1 MCPGRACSH
10 DPAAALAVG
19 RGGRGQRRAGG
30 GLREWRLPREKGAPV
45 AVQLPAAAA
54 DAAAAAPRRRPA
66 VAVRAKPL
74 GAGAPG
80 AARPSQGR
88 RARGRGEER
97 GPGSEPGECLAQQD
111 LGGGRPGAGAS
122 VQRGL
127 QSPDSAVTRSRMS
140 PQLTL
145 EQPQGRTMMPCDQ
158 AQLLAN
164 LARLI
169 RAQKVLDLGSF
180 TGYAALS
187 LALALPA
194 TGRVVACEIDAA
206 PPELGRPFWR
216 EAGEE
221 HKIDLQVK
229 PAMKTLD
236 ELLAGGAAD
245 TFDMA
250 VIDADKENC
259 SAYYEKCL
267 KLVRSGGIVAIS
279 NVLWNGE
286 VLNKPRKGD
295 MAAQCVRDLNERI
308 LRDSRVHIS
317 LLPLGDGLTLAF
329 KI

>member
-1 MCPGRACSH
+1 MIVPRLSLSSELVVGTAVLGAAFVSGVFLGRRVLRWLS
-10 DPAAALAVG
+10 DPQ
-19 RGGRGQRRAGG
+19 QRR
-30 GLREWRLPREKGAPV
+30 R
-45 AVQLPAAAA
+45 
-54 DAAAAAPRRRPA
+54 
-66 VAVRAKPL
+66 
-74 GAGAPG
+74 
-80 AARPSQGR
+80 GR
-88 RARGRGEER
+88 RLLPPEDDPLWQYVLSR
-97 GPGSEPGECLAQQD
+97 
-111 LGGGRPGAGAS
+111 S
-122 VQRGL
+122 VREHPAL
-127 QSPDSAVTRSRMS
+127 RSLRK
-140 PQLTL
+140 LTL
-145 EQPQGRTMMPCDQ
+145 EQPRGHTMMTCDQ

-206 PPELGRPFWR
+206 PTELGRPFWK

-221 HKIDLQVK
+221 HKIDLRVK

-259 SAYYEKCL
+259 GAYYEKCL

-286 VLNKPRKGD
+286 VLNKPGKGD
-295 MAAQCVRDLNERI
+295 MAVQCVRDLNERI
-308 LRDSRVHIS
+308 IRDARVHIS